1 MSEKP
6 LVRID
11 VSSNLP
17 QAVVFG
23 ADTFIGKNFVNK
35 LIENQLAVL
44 AVVKEESGQNY
55 PDGVLVVGFDDW
67 SKLEKKADYVIDF
80 WQVDEA
86 VKLAVEQG
94 ARLLTVVDIEKKS
107 RKIDSGSRPGGWRL
121 IKTGFVYGPDDS
133 SEPPTFLNRIFI
145 QAVLNKSISI
155 PFSEEGRVFPIYIDD
170 LCQALAKS
178 LFVSGIE
185 KDELFIFGKSL
196 GLAKLLKLIEG
207 QAQNNKEIKVDA
219 GLVLPEIDSHQQI
232 QESWQCLDWS
242 PETSIEEGVVKTVQ
256 FLFQKKEDG
265 KLDDLLPEVENNL
278 SDSSFE
284 QEEPK
289 VVAEPK
295 VEEEQTTKKIEK
307 DYWQKKE
314 PKKATPKKPV
324 LVAKEVEDEMV
335 IVEDEFSSLDD
346 QEDIMPMVSKE
357 DKPKEE
363 PQEAKREKILETKP
377 KTKPPTK
384 RIFGASV
391 LTILFL
397 VLLLAGNTIGT
408 IFNIAI
414 GGVELKRS
422 VNLLKTQKFAEV
434 EKVALGAE
442 RRFSR
447 ATELATKRT
456 SPAFFQISQ
465 AGKKASRSVLI
476 SSRLGWRALAISRG
490 VFQGSDIDLSQEKND
505 IAMQIEQLSWQLG
518 LLEAD
523 LSGQWSFIPGRWA
536 NLPKKYQEKVSQMRL
551 GLEKTLEIIDSLDWI
566 LADGEQRQFL
576 VLLQN
581 NTELRPTG
589 GFIGSFALLNFS
601 DGQLIS
607 FDVKDVYSADGQLK
621 GHVEPPA
628 PIKEILG
635 EESWYLRDSNWNPDF
650 PKSAQNAEWFIEKEM
665 GIKPDGVI
673 AFNLTAAQNI
683 VGSLGE
689 IYLTDFDEKINKE
702 NLFERAEFYSETN
715 FFPGSTQKASFLS
728 VLGKQLFETIRT
740 ASPAEYL
747 GIASAVFNSLEQKE
761 ILIWTN
767 NQNLNSGLLAN
778 NWDGRIKNIAAAE
791 EGVFSDYIFPV
802 EANLGVNK
810 TNYFLRRSIEEM
822 IDIKPEGR
830 IDHILKINYENTAQ
844 SSNWPGGDYKNYL
857 RIYLPALTELGDVYI
872 YDPLVAGDT
881 KRPFSEDQI
890 GQVNDEGKE
899 IVSFLVKVP
908 VSSRR
913 TVEVHFS
920 QNVEIGNGNWKYLR
934 YFQKQSGFGSTP
946 LTILV
951 SYPDGWQPLQV
962 NPEAASEQGSLLFSR
977 QLDSDI
983 PFGIEFGK

>member
-6 LVRID
+6 LVRMD

-23 ADTFIGKNFVNK
+23 ADTFIGKSFLYE
-35 LIENQLAVL
+35 LIKSQLGVL
-44 AVVKEESGQNY
+44 AVVKDESENF
-55 PDGVLVVGFDDW
+55 PDEVLVVNFDDW
-67 SKLEKKADYVIDF
+67 SKTEAKADYVIDF

-86 VKLAVEQG
+86 VKLSVKQG
-94 ARLLTVVDIEKKS
+94 AKLLTVVDIEKKS
-107 RKIDSGSRPGGWRL
+107 KRIDSGFRPGSWRL
-121 IKTGFVYGPDDS
+121 IKTGFVYGPNDS
-133 SEPPTFLNRIFI
+133 LESSTFLNRIFI
-145 QAVLNKSISI
+145 QAVLNNSIDI

-196 GLAKLLKLIEG
+196 GLAKLLKLVES
-207 QAQNNKEIKVDA
+207 QAQNDKEVKVDA
-219 GLVLPEIDSHQQI
+219 GLVLPKIDSHQQI
-232 QESWQCLDWS
+232 QESWQSLDWS
-242 PETSIEEGVVKTVQ
+242 PETSIEEGIVKTIQ
-256 FLFQKKEDG
+256 FLFQKKEAG
-265 KLDDLLPEVENNL
+265 ELEFLPETE
-278 SDSSFE
+278 SSSGDNII
-284 QEEPK
+284 EE
-289 VVAEPK
+289 EK
-295 VEEEQTTKKIEK
+295 VEQTAQKAEVKKEPVAKKIEK
-307 DYWQKKE
+307 DYWQEKEAKKAVSKKE
-314 PKKATPKKPV
+314 ELPV
-324 LVAKEVEDEMV
+324 EKIEEETVV
-335 IVEDEFSSLDD
+335 VEDEFSSSED
-346 QEDIMPMVSKE
+346 QEDILPIMKRVEPEEKPQKAIKKE
-357 DKPKEE
+357 KVEQKSEKKIS
-363 PQEAKREKILETKP
+363 QKRV
-377 KTKPPTK
+377 
-384 RIFGASV
+384 FGFSFLMIV
-391 LTILFL
+391 FL
-397 VLLLAGNTIGT
+397 VLFLAGNTIGAV
-408 IFNIAI
+408 FNIVI
-414 GGVELKRS
+414 GSVELKKS

-434 EKVALGAE
+434 EKVTLRAE
-442 RRFSR
+442 KRFSR
-447 ATELATKRT
+447 AIELATKRT
-456 SPAFFQISQ
+456 PLAFFQISQ

-476 SSRLGWRALAISRG
+476 SSRLGWRAVAITKG
-490 VFQGSDIDLSQEKND
+490 IFQGGDIDISQEKDD
-505 IAMQIEQLSWQLG
+505 IGMQIEQLSWQLG

-523 LSGQWSFIPGRWA
+523 LSSQWSFVPGRWA
-536 NLPKKYQEKVSQMRL
+536 NLPKQYQKKISQARL

-566 LADGEQRQFL
+566 LASNEQRQFL

-601 DGQLIS
+601 DGQLVS
-607 FDVKDVYSADGQLK
+607 FDVKDVYTADGQLK

-650 PKSAQNAEWFIEKEM
+650 PKSAQNAEWFIEKEL
-665 GIKPDGVI
+665 GINPDGVI

-689 IYLTDFDEKINKE
+689 IYLADFDEKINKE

-761 ILIWTN
+761 ILISTD
-767 NQNLNSGLLAN
+767 NQNLNNGLLAN
-778 NWDGRIKNIAAAE
+778 NWDGRIKNIAAVE
-791 EGVFSDYIFPV
+791 EGVFSDYIFLV

-822 IDIKPEGR
+822 IDIKTEGR
-830 IDHILKINYENTAQ
+830 VDHILKVNYENTAQ

-857 RIYLPALTELGDVYI
+857 RIYLPVFTKLGDVYI
-872 YDPLVAGDT
+872 YDPLVAGDV
-881 KRPFSEDQI
+881 KRPLSEDQLE
-890 GQVNDEGKE
+890 QTKDEGKE
-899 IVSFLVKVP
+899 IISFLVKVP
-908 VSSRR
+908 VASRR

-920 QNVEIGNGNWKYLR
+920 QNVEIGSGNWKYLR

-946 LTILV
+946 LTVLV

-962 NPEAASEQGSLLFSR
+962 NPEATSEEGSLLFNR
-977 QLDSDI
+977 QLDGDI
-983 PFGIEFGK
+983 PFGIEFGR